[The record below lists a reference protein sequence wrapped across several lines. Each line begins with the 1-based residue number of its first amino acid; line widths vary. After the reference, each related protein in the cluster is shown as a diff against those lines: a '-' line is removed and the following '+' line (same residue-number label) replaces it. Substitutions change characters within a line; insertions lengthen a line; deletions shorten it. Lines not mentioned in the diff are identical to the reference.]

1 MEKGKISDEITP
13 RTVNET
19 LATTTRYASESK
31 AREDLCAFL
40 NEDVG
45 LAEMIKGVV
54 GIEKNVEELKDV
66 THQDMKESTYK
77 NAQYLKMQVGE
88 ANHMIKQLVM
98 KSEQREIREQEMF
111 KQLTEV
117 IAYLTEL
124 KPSTKSNEDAIIKK
138 ATKAL
143 QKELEQCR
151 EEKKDRDYEIIDLQA
166 VNRKLVG
173 EKAAISK
180 EKRALQKD
188 FDKKWHA
195 FTTKCTCAFSK

>member
-1 MEKGKISDEITP
+1 MNEIDANVEKDEITP
-13 RTVNET
+13 RTVMDSPET
-19 LATTTRYASESK
+19 VKIMNKIEAFMGN
-31 AREDLCAFL
+31 REDLCAFL

-45 LAEMIKGVV
+45 FAEMIKG
-54 GIEKNVEELKDV
+54 KDV
-66 THQDMKESTYK
+66 THQDMKESTYE
-77 NAQYLKMQVGE
+77 NAQYLKMQLGE
-88 ANHMIKQLVM
+88 ANRMIKQLVM
-98 KSEQREIREQEMF
+98 KSEQREIKEQEMS

-117 IAYLTEL
+117 IAYLKEL
-124 KPSTKSNEDAIIKK
+124 KPSTKSNEDAVIKK

-143 QKELEQCR
+143 QKELEQCQ
-151 EEKKDRDYEIIDLQA
+151 EEKKDRDYEIIDLKA

-195 FTTKCTCAFSK
+195 FKTKCTCAFSK

>member
-88 ANHMIKQLVM
+88 ANHMI
-98 KSEQREIREQEMF
+98 IREQEMF

-124 KPSTKSNEDAIIKK
+124 NPSTKSNEDAIIKK